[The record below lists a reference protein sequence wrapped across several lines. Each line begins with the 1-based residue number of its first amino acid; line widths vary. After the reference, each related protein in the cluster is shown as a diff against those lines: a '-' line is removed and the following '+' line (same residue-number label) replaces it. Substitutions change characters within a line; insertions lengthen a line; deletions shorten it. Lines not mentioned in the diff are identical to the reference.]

1 MAVRPSPATGRTPKR
16 RTLELK
22 VDASMTWGA
31 RRLSARGAIAERTGR
46 PRQGGVSRFSSLD
59 GVRTAP
65 DHRLDGRASID
76 MAAMPRNPPDPS
88 RQGVAYPMIGRRKL
102 GTLDVPA
109 IALGT
114 MSMTPIYGV
123 PDPDEAIATLHRA
136 PELGI
141 DLIDTS
147 DAYGQN
153 GTNEELVGRAL
164 KGRRDKYI
172 LATKF
177 GNIRLPDGKPGAKG
191 NPDYVIEACEKS
203 LKRLGTD
210 YIDLYFIHRVDDTV
224 PIEDTVG
231 AMAKLKSEGKI
242 RHLGISE
249 AGPNTIRRAHKA
261 HPMTALQTEYS
272 LWSRDVEAELLPLCQ
287 ELGIG
292 FLAYAPLGR
301 GFLTGTLP
309 TADAMV
315 QNDARRM
322 MPRFQGDNATQN
334 QGLVDGLKDLAA
346 KERCTPAQLAI
357 AWVMSHT
364 PPLVPLVGASK
375 RKWLDE
381 NAKAADIALSAATL
395 AALDQTFRPGVTKG
409 DRYAAPMMARLGL

>member
-1 MAVRPSPATGRTPKR
+1 
-16 RTLELK
+16 
-22 VDASMTWGA
+22 
-31 RRLSARGAIAERTGR
+31 
-46 PRQGGVSRFSSLD
+46 
-59 GVRTAP
+59 
-65 DHRLDGRASID
+65 
-76 MAAMPRNPPDPS
+76 
-88 RQGVAYPMIGRRKL
+88 MIGRRKL

-261 HPMTALQTEYS
+261 HPMTVLQTEYS

-301 GFLTGTLP
+301 GFLTGMLP
-309 TADAMV
+309 AADVMA

-334 QGLVDGLKDLAA
+334 QTLVDAVKLLAA
-346 KERCTPAQLAI
+346 TENCSPAQLCI
-357 AWVMSHT
+357 AWLLSRKPEV
-364 PPLVPLVGASK
+364 VPLAGSSK
-375 RKWLDE
+375 RKWLEE
-381 NAKAADIALSAATL
+381 NARAMEVKLSAPTL
-395 AALDQTFRPGVTKG
+395 EALDGAFKPGVTKG
-409 DRYAAPMMARLGL
+409 ERYAAPMMARLGL